1 MKFTDEQIEYI
12 KNAENHIYTLYG
24 ECRNSKTYEL
34 INYLQEKLNKISEI
48 LKEYEKT
55 DIEDYPKIMEFY
67 SKLKKVVEEE

>member
-24 ECRNSKTYEL
+24 ERRNSKTYEL

-55 DIEDYPKIMEFY
+55 DIEDYPRIMEFY